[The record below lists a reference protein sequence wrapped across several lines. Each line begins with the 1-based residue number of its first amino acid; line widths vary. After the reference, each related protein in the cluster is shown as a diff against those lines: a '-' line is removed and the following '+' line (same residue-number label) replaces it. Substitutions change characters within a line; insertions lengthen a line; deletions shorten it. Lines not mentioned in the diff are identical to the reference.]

1 MENPEFSSVRESSWL
16 HAGGG
21 VCAEHARFLRM
32 LGAAGLGK
40 NGNTNRQA
48 IIRALP

>member
-1 MENPEFSSVRESSWL
+1 MENPEFPSVRESSWL
-16 HAGGG
+16 YAGGG

-40 NGNTNRQA
+40 NSNTNRRA
-48 IIRALP
+48 VIRVMP